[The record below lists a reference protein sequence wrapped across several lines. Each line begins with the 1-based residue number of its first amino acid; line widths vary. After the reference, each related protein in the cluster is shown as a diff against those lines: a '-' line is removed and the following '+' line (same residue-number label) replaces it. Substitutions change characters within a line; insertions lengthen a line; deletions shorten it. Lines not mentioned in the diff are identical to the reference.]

1 MGLGEGYKPS
11 VADCR
16 DMGGGKANS
25 LGKSECKEFHGSHS
39 GITLYTIGIGEPVS
53 FHPGKPSTEGC
64 SRNIAM
70 AV

>member
-39 GITLYTIGIGEPVS
+39 GITLYTIGVGEPQSVS
-53 FHPGKPSTEGC
+53 IQESPQQRGVLET
-64 SRNIAM
+64 
-70 AV
+70 